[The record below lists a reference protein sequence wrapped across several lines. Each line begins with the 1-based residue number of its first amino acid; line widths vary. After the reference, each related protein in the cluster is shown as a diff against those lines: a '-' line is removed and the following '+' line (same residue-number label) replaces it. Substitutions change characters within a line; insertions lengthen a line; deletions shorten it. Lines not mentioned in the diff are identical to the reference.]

1 MALFGADFK
10 RAKTD
15 WLYPREVQQTLWRG
29 LLWFVVL
36 AVLDGVLQTA
46 GGVASYFA
54 IFRNGFQQFLN
65 DMSTGSP
72 AFMKASIIG
81 ITPAAV
87 LVVILA
93 LYFAQ
98 FGMSNRMGKLPLRMP
113 QLRFFGWVALIAGFC
128 ILMWLVFIG
137 AFLVLGID
145 PETYSPAGG
154 LNDGHSASGLV
165 EKTIADLSKEPW
177 LFALALPGI
186 ILGAPVTEELIFRG
200 ALFSALVNSRLGRVG
215 AVVISSVLWA
225 LIHLSAAPRL
235 YVGVIFIM
243 GLVLGVLLLRF
254 GSLWVTI
261 ACHAAWNTFNSV
273 AIFGIGV
280 HS

>member
-1 MALFGADFK
+1 MALFGADFQ
-10 RAKTD
+10 RAWSD
-15 WLYPREVQQTLWRG
+15 WLYPREVQQTFWRG
-29 LLWFVVL
+29 VLWFAVL
-36 AVLDGVLQTA
+36 AILDGVLQMLGA
-46 GGVASYFA
+46 IVSYLV
-54 IFRNGFQQFLN
+54 IFRNGSQRFLI
-65 DMSTGSP
+65 DMSEGSI

-87 LVVILA
+87 LIIILA

-113 QLRFFGWVALIAGFC
+113 QLGIFGWVALVVGFC

-137 AFLVLGID
+137 TFLISGIN
-145 PETYSPAGG
+145 PESYSPAGG
-154 LNDGHSASGLV
+154 LNDGNSASGLV

-200 ALFSALVNSRLGRVG
+200 ALFSALVNSRVGRFG
-215 AVVISSVLWA
+215 AVLISSALWA
-225 LIHLSAAPRL
+225 LIHLSAAPWL

-261 ACHAAWNTFNSV
+261 ACHASWNLVNSL
-273 AIFGIGV
+273 AIFGIGT